1 MKLVETHA
9 NLLRSNA
16 SSAQKFEIINQNLQK
31 SDLEKNSIFDFLL
44 EHGIKNINNEKEKIG
59 TVNSPHRIQSIISYI
74 QNFKTDSNIYLLAK
88 IFAKPV
94 NCLTIQKND
103 QSPIYTII
111 FSY

>member
-44 EHGIKNINNEKEKIG
+44 EHGIKNINNEKDKIG

-74 QNFKTDSNIYLLAK
+74 QNIDSFNK
-88 IFAKPV
+88 IEYPIQPLV
-94 NCLTIQKND
+94 TIFILFFILSKMRG
-103 QSPIYTII
+103 
-111 FSY
+111 